1 MQEVWKTYKSVNR
14 WGQTRADIEVSNFGN
29 VRGTIDGKPVKLG
42 MVSGRHI
49 LCGRRL
55 YYFVW
60 ELFNGPVP
68 KGYVIHHKDHNK
80 LNDALNNLE
89 LLTEFEHK
97 SIHGKEKIFTEEY
110 RKKISVALKGKKYK
124 TDKKIKEK
132 RTKEEINASI
142 SSTVKTL
149 WSNPEYR
156 EKVLS
161 SRKGK
166 MGGYWYNNGIIN
178 KRFLNEAIIPE
189 GFVKGK
195 LKKCQL
201 ST

>member
-1 MQEVWKTYKSVNR
+1 MEEIWKPYKSVNR
-14 WGQTRADIEVSNFGN
+14 WGQTRADIEISNFGN
-29 VRGTIDGKPVKLG
+29 VRGTIDGKTVKLG
-42 MVSGRHI
+42 MVNGRHI

-68 KGYVIHHKDHNK
+68 KGYQIHHKDHNK
-80 LNDALNNLE
+80 LNDALSNLE

-97 SIHGKEKIFTEEY
+97 SRHFKGRTFSEEY
-110 RKKISVALKGKKYK
+110 RKKLSDSNKGKHFKLN
-124 TDKKIKEK
+124 KKIKEK

-178 KRFLNEAIIPE
+178 KRFLNEANVPE

-195 LKKCQL
+195 LKKCQQ
-201 ST
+201 SK